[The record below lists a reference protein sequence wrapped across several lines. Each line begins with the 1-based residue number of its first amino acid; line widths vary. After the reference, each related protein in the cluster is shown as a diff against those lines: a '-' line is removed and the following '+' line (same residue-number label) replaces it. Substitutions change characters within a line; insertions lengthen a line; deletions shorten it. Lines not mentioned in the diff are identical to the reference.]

1 MNLQKVFNSK
11 CLLNPTK
18 LTRTLGTLSLLALLT
33 ACQTSAPQSMLEDY
47 AARMSTVLDTEINLS
62 LTQAALALPA
72 FPSKRERLMPTTE
85 LRENLW
91 DVLDFRQCDMLKL
104 ISERNSS
111 LGKVMPPSQKM
122 RYELRF
128 IKTLQNCRETL
139 NAIKKP
145 DDTQL
150 AFQSRLEVIYQTK
163 RDNLPLEVW
172 NGIYGSN
179 EIEQHFK
186 IGKPPLSLTADNNG
200 HVQQALGQLAE
211 LAIIIQSGSIT
222 LPNWLDKV
230 EAPYE
235 VMHRSEFGSSLLSSL
250 SMMTQTLDRTAEAI
264 EVRLKRKPF
273 CFPGH
278 QPPQAKTLNNV
289 FQKYYAG
296 KVQPYMAVIQR
307 QGNPWF
313 TLHDEL
319 MSQFPA
325 PSAMQNYHKQVLAI
339 NIENSLWNQ
348 WVKARQRHT
357 NAWQKILGQCN
368 MMPGASAVSPR
379 PITKTQ

>member
-1 MNLQKVFNSK
+1 MNLRTVFNVK
-11 CLLNPTK
+11 CLIKPTK
-18 LTRTLGTLSLLALLT
+18 LTRTLGTISLLTLLT

-62 LTQAALALPA
+62 LTQAALTLPTL
-72 FPSKRERLMPTTE
+72 PSKRERLVQTTE

-139 NAIKKP
+139 NAIEKP

-150 AFQSRLEVIYQTK
+150 AFQSRLEVIYKTK

-186 IGKPPLSLTADNNG
+186 IGKLPLSLTADNNG
-200 HVQQALGQLAE
+200 HVQQALDQLAE
-211 LAIIIQSGSIT
+211 LAIISQSDSIT
-222 LPNWLDKV
+222 LPDWLDKV

-235 VMHRSEFGSSLLSSL
+235 AMHNSEFGSQLLSSL
-250 SMMTQTLDRTAEAI
+250 GMMTQTLDRTAEAI
-264 EVRLKRKPF
+264 EARLKRKPF

-278 QPPQAKTLNNV
+278 QPPHAKTLNNV

-319 MSQFPA
+319 MSQLLAPPA
-325 PSAMQNYHKQVLAI
+325 IQNYRQQVVGI
-339 NIENSLWNQ
+339 SVKSSLWGK
-348 WVKARQRHT
+348 WVQARQRHT
-357 NAWQKILGQCN
+357 KAWQKILGQCN
-368 MMPGASAVSPR
+368 MMPGASKDR
-379 PITKTQ
+379 

>member
-1 MNLQKVFNSK
+1 
-11 CLLNPTK
+11 
-18 LTRTLGTLSLLALLT
+18 
-33 ACQTSAPQSMLEDY
+33 MLEDY
-47 AARMSTVLDTEINLS
+47 AARMSIVLDTEINLS
-62 LTQAALALPA
+62 LTQAALTLPA
-72 FPSKRERLMPTTE
+72 LPSKRERLVQTTE

-111 LGKVMPPSQKM
+111 LGKVMLPSQKM

-139 NAIKKP
+139 NAIEKP

-186 IGKPPLSLTADNNG
+186 IGKLPLSLTADNNG
-200 HVQQALGQLAE
+200 HVQQALDQLAE
-211 LAIIIQSGSIT
+211 LAIISQSDSIT
-222 LPNWLDKV
+222 LPDWLDKV

-235 VMHRSEFGSSLLSSL
+235 AMHNSEFGSQLLSSL
-250 SMMTQTLDRTAEAI
+250 AMMTQTLDRTAEAI
-264 EVRLKRKPF
+264 EARLKHKPF

-278 QPPQAKTLNNV
+278 QPTHAKTLNNV

-319 MSQFPA
+319 MSQLLAPPA
-325 PSAMQNYHKQVLAI
+325 IQNYRQQVVGI
-339 NIENSLWNQ
+339 SVKSSLWGK
-348 WVKARQRHT
+348 WVQARERHT
-357 NAWQKILGQCN
+357 KAWQKILGQCN
-368 MMPGASAVSPR
+368 MMPGASKDS
-379 PITKTQ
+379 